1 MTRKIFIVVLVVF
14 CLALT
19 GVSFACTDFQIK
31 AKDKSVI
38 IGRSMEFGM
47 SLKGSE
53 VVVHPRGRKIT
64 SMTSKGKKGVSWTS
78 KYAFLAIDCFEEK
91 EAVIDGINEKGLAV
105 EFLWFPISKYQEV
118 VPGKFVSIA
127 DLGSWVLG
135 NFATVDEVKAALP
148 KVNVV
153 GEYVP
158 QFKSTIGLHMAVHDA
173 KGKNIVV
180 EFIDGKQMIHDN
192 PIGVMTNMPDFE
204 WQIQNLRNYVNLGP
218 VNVESEK
225 IAGVTIKKTGHG
237 SGWLGIPGDWTPP
250 SRFVRT
256 ARFVHASLTPKN
268 AKEAVNLAE
277 HILNTVDIPNGVLRD
292 KVNML
297 ITAYDYTQWIV
308 IKDLTNKVLYYR
320 TYDNLALRKVDMK
333 KLDLSAGAEMKSIPI
348 FGTDGII
355 DVTDRL
361 L

>member
-1 MTRKIFIVVLVVF
+1 MKKIAFAIVIVACF
-14 CLALT
+14 AFAAE
-19 GVSFACTDFQIK
+19 SFACTDFQIK
-31 AKDKSVI
+31 AKDKSVV

-53 VVVHPRGRKIT
+53 VVVHPRGRKMT
-64 SMTSKGKKGVSWTS
+64 SMTLKGKKGVSWTS
-78 KYAFLAIDCFEEK
+78 KYAFLGIDCFEEK
-91 EAVIDGINEKGLAV
+91 DAVVDGINEKGLSV
-105 EFLWFPISKYQEV
+105 EFLWFPISEYQEV

-158 QFKSTIGLHMAVHDA
+158 QFKSVIGLHMAVHDA

-204 WQIQNLRNYVNLGP
+204 WQINNLRNYVNLGP
-218 VNVESEK
+218 VNVDKEEL
-225 IAGVTIKKTGHG
+225 AGVTLKKFGHG

-297 ITAYDYTQWIV
+297 VTAYDYTQWIV

-333 KLDLSAGAEMKSIPI
+333 KLDLSAGAEMKSISMFDPGEI
-348 FGTDGII
+348 K
-355 DVTDRL
+355 DVTDGL